1 MTDTDY
7 SREFLE
13 FVKDGQFSNIEQFWM
28 KNSNNI
34 DVNYTDYGLS
44 ALHYAIFD
52 NYENMKILEFL
63 VKECGVDLDLEFNNS
78 DIIQTTPTPLH
89 WCVLYNKQKFAKY
102 LLESGADQTIEN
114 IFGETAHDLAIS
126 YKKNEVVQIFERE
139 PKTKSAYKVGKK

>member
-13 FVKDGQFSNIEQFWM
+13 LVKLGQFSNIKKFWM
-28 KNSNNI
+28 KHRNNI

-52 NYENMKILEFL
+52 TYENMTVLEFL
-63 VKECGVDLDLEFNNS
+63 VEVCEVDLDLEFNNS
-78 DIIQTTPTPLH
+78 DVIETTPTALH
-89 WCVLYNKQKFAKY
+89 WCVLRNKQKFVKY

-114 IFGETAHDLAIS
+114 IFGETAHYLASI
-126 YKKNEVVQIFERE
+126 YKKNEVVEIFERE
-139 PKTKSAYKVGKK
+139 PKTKSAYKVTKK